1 MTILNTT
8 GAETLIGRGDSLFLE
23 ENGTLT
29 RILGAFIS
37 DSDIENALAPY
48 RCQMPKQTT
57 AYELEQAK
65 YAEQKEEQKKSAAS
79 KKSGGFFVWICDMW
93 NRLGVRNQTKIIKA
107 IFSLLVG
114 IMGIKSTNTS
124 TRNGKI
130 QKKPED
136 IILRSIK
143 NGLISLTR

>member
-1 MTILNTT
+1 M
-8 GAETLIGRGDSLFLE
+8 E

-65 YAEQKEEQKKSAAS
+65 YAEQKEEQKKAVTE
-79 KKSGGFFVWICDMW
+79 KKSGGFFVWICDIW

-107 IFSLLVG
+107 AFSLVLGLLSV
-114 IMGIKSTNTS
+114 KTDSHTT
-124 TRNGKI
+124 TR
-130 QKKPED
+130 
-136 IILRSIK
+136 RH
-143 NGLISLTR
+143 R